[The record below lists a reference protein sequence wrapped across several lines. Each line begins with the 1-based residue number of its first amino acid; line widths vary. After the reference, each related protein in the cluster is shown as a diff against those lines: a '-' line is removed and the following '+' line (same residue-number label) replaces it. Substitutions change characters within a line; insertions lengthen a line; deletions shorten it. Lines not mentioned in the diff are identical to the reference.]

1 MDSEAVVLC
10 GGAASRL
17 KPYLPFNKA
26 LAEICPGTTLLEYQ
40 IGWLRENGIRGIT
53 LAIDEETL
61 RILEETGS
69 GTLDGLSCSVEA
81 ERLGTGGAVRQ
92 ALEHVESDPFYLMN
106 VDDILLSD
114 EYSPMDL
121 LEIHEEYPGAAG
133 SILLAKTRFP
143 FGVVETSSNR
153 VVNFRQKPK
162 LDLMVCA
169 GHYTFT
175 KETIERYFPERGG
188 FESVVLPSIVRD
200 LPLYSQEF
208 KGEWVTIN
216 NLKQLTEAQ
225 HILSKIRR
233 RVQSVVNTIY

>member
-10 GGAASRL
+10 GGAGSRL

-26 LAEICPGTTLLEYQ
+26 LAEIYPGTTLLEYQ
-40 IGWLRENGIRGIT
+40 IRWLRGNGIKGIT

-61 RILEETGS
+61 RTIEGAGT
-69 GTLDGLSCSVEA
+69 GTLDGVYCSVEA

-92 ALEHVESDPFYLMN
+92 ALEHVESNYFYLMN

-114 EYSPMDL
+114 DYSPKYL
-121 LEIHEEYPGAAG
+121 LEIHEENPGTAG
-133 SILLAKTRFP
+133 SILLAKTQFP
-143 FGVVETSSNR
+143 FGVVETSDNR
-153 VVNFRQKPK
+153 VVGFKQKPK

-175 KETIERYFPERGG
+175 KEVVERYFPERGG
-188 FESVVLPSIVRD
+188 FESEVLPRIAKV
-200 LPLYSQEF
+200 LPVYSQEF

-216 NLKQLTEAQ
+216 NLKQLTEAK
-225 HILSKIRR
+225 HILLKIRR
-233 RVQSVVNTIY
+233 